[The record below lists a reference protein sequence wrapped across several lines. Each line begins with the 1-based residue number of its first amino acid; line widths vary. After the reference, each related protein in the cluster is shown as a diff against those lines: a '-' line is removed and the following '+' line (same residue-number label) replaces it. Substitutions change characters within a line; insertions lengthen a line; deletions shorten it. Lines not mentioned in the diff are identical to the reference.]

1 VKFRK
6 NIKNKKRMKHIKTVK
21 EHLDEY
27 FIKLNEAFDNP
38 LVINWTSEGNFIY
51 GFFNIGEK
59 EYQIEANFI
68 INDFM
73 TFKFK
78 IKKCDDYSTELVN
91 DGSNDYI
98 RVIPTIKEAL
108 LYLLDVI
115 KPNGVIFAAMDSSN
129 GRKFVYD
136 RFIVDYIKNND
147 FYNGFSNFFRGAKI
161 YTIYLKTIDKDIPSE
176 TLKFVIENTEDLYH

>member
-59 EYQIEANFI
+59 EYQIEAHFI

-73 TFKFK
+73 TFKFSIK
-78 IKKCDDYSTELVN
+78 IGSNQSVKIVN
-91 DGSNDYI
+91 DGSVDFI
-98 RVIPTIKEAL
+98 RVIPTIRQGL
-108 LYLLDVI
+108 LYLLDVV
-115 KPNGVIFAAMDSSN
+115 KPNGIIFGVTDGLK
-129 GRKFVYD
+129 GREMVYD
-136 RFIVDYIKNND
+136 RFIDIDIKNSSKYDANMEYVD
-147 FYNGFSNFFRGAKI
+147 KYKI
-161 YTIYLKTIDKDIPSE
+161 YTIYLKTLDVNIPIE
-176 TLKFVIENTEDLYH
+176 TTIFVVENLQGLF

>member
-1 VKFRK
+1 
-6 NIKNKKRMKHIKTVK
+6 MKYLKTV
-21 EHLDEY
+21 EDYLDDY
-27 FIKLNEAFDNP
+27 FHKLDEAFDNP
-38 LVINWTSEGNFIY
+38 LPITWSRNGNFIY
-51 GFFNIGEK
+51 GNFKIKEK
-59 EYQIEANFI
+59 EYLIEAHFI

-161 YTIYLKTIDKDIPSE
+161 YTIYLKTIEKDIPSE

>member
-1 VKFRK
+1 
-6 NIKNKKRMKHIKTVK
+6 MKDLKTVDDY
-21 EHLDEY
+21 LDDY
-27 FIKLNEAFDNP
+27 LHKLDEAFDNP
-38 LVINWTSEGNFIY
+38 LPITWTSSGNFIY
-51 GFFNIGEK
+51 GYFKIGEK
-59 EYQIEANFI
+59 EYQIEAHFI

-108 LYLLDVI
+108 LYLLDVL
-115 KPNGVIFAAMDSSN
+115 KPNGVIFAAMDASN

-136 RFIVDYIKNND
+136 RFIVDYIKNNEL
-147 FYNGFSNFFRGAKI
+147 YNGYSNFFRGAKI
-161 YTIYLKTIDKDIPSE
+161 YTIYLKTIGKDIPSE